1 MAADNEGLDNI
12 AMTSALITN
21 MTTYYTR
28 NKITPYKARTSAAFL
43 SRNNI
48 SMISCSILLMTPT
61 VTAMYTKL
69 IV

>member
-1 MAADNEGLDNI
+1 MAADNEGLEYI
-12 AMTSALITN
+12 VTSSALITN

-48 SMISCSILLMTPT
+48 SMISGSILLMTQT
-61 VTAMYTKL
+61 EVTMYTKL